1 MATTDIDNKKTA
13 RIAGFWYLM
22 LGIGAGYSWIYI
34 TKIFAVGNATLTAEN
49 LLQSETQYI
58 TALIFSII
66 GQISFVFLG
75 LVLYRLLKQVNE
87 SQAKT
92 MLTLVLVS
100 VPIMFVNII
109 LQTGALVVLNRADY
123 LNVFSTEQ
131 IYSIAMTFL
140 DLSITGVHIV
150 EIFWGLWLFPLAWL
164 IYKSNFLPKILTY
177 LLVLSGI
184 CYLMGSLSYLI
195 NPTFFA
201 LIGTFLSIPES
212 IGELAIVFWLLIKGV
227 SIKNINKI

>member
-1 MATTDIDNKKTA
+1 MEKRNANKKTA

-34 TKIFAVGNATLTAEN
+34 TKIFAIGNATLTAEN
-49 LLQSETQYI
+49 IFQSETQYI
-58 TALIFSII
+58 IALIFSII

-75 LVLYRLLKQVNE
+75 LLLYRLLRQVNE
-87 SQAKT
+87 SQAKI

-131 IYSIAMTFL
+131 IHSIAMIFI

-177 LLVLSGI
+177 LLVFSGI
-184 CYLMGSLSYLI
+184 CYLIGSMSYLI

-212 IGELAIVFWLLIKGV
+212 IGELAIVFWLLIKGI
-227 SIKNINKI
+227 ST